1 LNDDQGAALP
11 VALLAPGLALAADTS
26 ANLSVQVVP
35 AAPLG
40 TESVI
45 NPSNP
50 ASAASITDGS
60 GNVWSFGAAIN
71 AAFGGYHVLRNG
83 AAQDTPSANGTWQ
96 LKKAV
101 DGTMWAMDMAGF
113 QWYHWHDSAWVA
125 TGTAPPVD
133 GTNGMPAALENTSNS
148 LSDTPTMHTWLGR
161 IPDSIA
167 GLPSGPLDYFGF
179 DGFFPPNGTD

>member
-1 LNDDQGAALP
+1 M
-11 VALLAPGLALAADTS
+11 
-26 ANLSVQVVP
+26 
-35 AAPLG
+35 
-40 TESVI
+40 
-45 NPSNP
+45 
-50 ASAASITDGS
+50 
-60 GNVWSFGAAIN
+60 WSFGAAIN

-161 IPDSIA
+161 IPDLIA
-167 GLPSGPLDYFGF
+167 GLPSGPPGLLWFRWI
-179 DGFFPPNGTD
+179 FPAEWYGLIERLSLCRRKAFLKFLALNFPLSFEPV